1 MVQWK
6 VSFRYL
12 TYCFDPNRWKL
23 SLIDGVDVS
32 HFILFGEKSRSFHQ
46 KKKENRKA
54 CCHSLRSDVFKNFY
68 KTRNYCTILRV

>member
-1 MVQWK
+1 MVQLK

-12 TYCFDPNRWKL
+12 TYCFDPNRRKL

-46 KKKENRKA
+46 KKENKKA
-54 CCHSLRSDVFKNFY
+54 CCHSPRSNFLKNF
-68 KTRNYCTILRV
+68 